1 MGIHGI
7 DNDNVVGGEGSAPSE
22 VFENTKL
29 SSSTTTRGSGK
40 FLGLIPGGMKL
51 MGSNQSSGY
60 TAQFTKEMK
69 KILDED
75 EKTANVNLFVLDKE
89 EVKGLTYSYIVL
101 ATKGTKVKYYTI
113 LLEATG
119 RKPLTALEIMDEYA
133 AAQKL
138 KQVSNRI
145 WTTDDAFNQTLN
157 ATIAKMLVESY
168 KITLNSGDKIE
179 DHIVNLDGVII
190 PYSIED
196 VNEAAYHAV
205 RLGYN
210 ALTVDDYLENNG
222 DINIRADLENAKNS
236 SFRVDTSINKIT
248 ALDEFKSPVRA
259 DWRAELVLSQD
270 DSKFNAARYID
281 GLNKENTSWT
291 MAKVCGF
298 VDAIADAY
306 VTRGANGVDVETTR
320 MRPHIIITSND
331 VEQPTPNAMLIGII
345 SGMVMTGQDM
355 WMGSVL
361 PDGGKYNVGAL
372 NLKTNL
378 RNNENGIGAKLDLV
392 IGGKEKLT
400 EDDIFKIVEK
410 MFCLSPVVS
419 MDIPAYG
426 PQTYYTSALTA
437 AAVGSTGSMNRA
449 ALQFIV
455 DAASSLTDGCF
466 PSNFPIDAIFNSEGI
481 LIPLGTWRDKNGQVR
496 DIREVDLTMIASE
509 TEDIELMNRW
519 ILSSL
524 PYSVTRIDPY
534 LTKVDIISRIIPKA
548 EITSKAVRVTF
559 TSDFVQELV
568 SAAAKAGLVMSYE
581 PEIKLLENRDASLIR
596 GYLDRAGI
604 GAINGFNRRGIST
617 GPSYSTLFSHNGR
630 RYM

>member
-1 MGIHGI
+1 MAIHGKE
-7 DNDNVVGGEGSAPSE
+7 DGQAGVEGSAPSE
-22 VFENTKL
+22 VFNNTRL
-29 SSSTTTRGSGK
+29 SSTPSTRSGSN
-40 FLGLIPGGMKL
+40 FLGLIPGKMKL

-60 TAQFTKEMK
+60 TTQFSKQMK
-69 KILDED
+69 TILEED
-75 EKTANVNLFVLDKE
+75 DRAKDINLFVLDKE
-89 EVKGLTYSYIVL
+89 TTKGLTFSYVVL
-101 ATKGTKVKYYTI
+101 ATKGAKIKYYTI

-119 RKPLTALEIMDEYA
+119 RKPLTAEEIMDEYA
-133 AAQKL
+133 ASQKV

-145 WTTDDAFNQTLN
+145 WTTDDAFNQILN
-157 ATIAKMLVESY
+157 ATIAKMLLDSY
-168 KITLNSGDKIE
+168 KVTLQNGDKVE
-179 DHIVNLDGVII
+179 DHVVNLDGVII
-190 PYSIED
+190 PYNVDDIE
-196 VNEAAYHAV
+196 EAAYHAV
-205 RLGYN
+205 RLGFN
-210 ALTVDDYLENNG
+210 ALTVDEYLENNE
-222 DINIRADLENAKNS
+222 DINIRADLENAKNT

-248 ALDEFKSPVRA
+248 ALDEFKTPVRA

-270 DSKFNAARYID
+270 DNKFNAARYID

-306 VTRGANGVDVETTR
+306 VTRGANGMDIEQTR

-331 VEQPTPNAMLIGII
+331 VEQPTPNAMLIGLI

-361 PDGGKYNVGAL
+361 PDGGKYTVGAL

-378 RNNENGIGAKLDLV
+378 KNNENGIGAKLDLV
-392 IGGKEKLT
+392 VGGKEKLT
-400 EDDIFKIVEK
+400 EDDIFRIVEN

-437 AAVGSTGSMNRA
+437 AAVGSTGSINRT

-466 PSNFPIDAIFNSEGI
+466 PNNFPIDQIFNTEGI

-524 PYSVTRIDPY
+524 PYSATRIDPY

-559 TSDFVQELV
+559 TSAFVQELV
-568 SAAAKAGLVMSYE
+568 TAAAKAGLVISYE

-604 GAINGFNRRGIST
+604 GAINGFSRRNIAT
-617 GPSYSTLFSHNGR
+617 GPSYSTLFSHNGG